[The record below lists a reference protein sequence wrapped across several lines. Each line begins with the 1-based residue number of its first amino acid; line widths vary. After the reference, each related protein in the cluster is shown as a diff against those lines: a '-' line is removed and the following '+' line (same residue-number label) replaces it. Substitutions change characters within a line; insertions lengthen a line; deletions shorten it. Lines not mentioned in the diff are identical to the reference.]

1 MFKQQKQSDDCVQ
14 HQQRAR
20 LSPGTTGCQ
29 TYSSASHGR
38 IPSCFPASCPRESIV
53 CKCCQSPFISHTG
66 GSPWS
71 RASARQPQLLIPGTA
86 SLTPQRQLK
95 QHSCH
100 SQNKVPSCRR
110 KDGSKILAHHQ
121 QIIPFIL
128 SRQLPRKNGHFQ
140 LTQQNLEA
148 TGCIYIPWNNTQ
160 SCYSVTPGPCFVP
173 SRSECKPETCF
184 VYRRHLQ
191 NQNRQRQKK
200 KHLLN

>member
-1 MFKQQKQSDDCVQ
+1 MTASNISSEPGSVL
-14 HQQRAR
+14 AR
-20 LSPGTTGCQ
+20 LDARPTPQHPMEGFLPVSLPAVQGNPL
-29 TYSSASHGR
+29 SASAAR
-38 IPSCFPASCPRESIV
+38 VLS
-53 CKCCQSPFISHTG
+53 SPT
-66 GSPWS
+66 PEVLRS

-121 QIIPFIL
+121 QMIPFIL